1 MNLNTNGDL
10 PFNSNQERQ
19 METNDIVSDTKL
31 PDQATM
37 LLTNATLSSK
47 SGNLIETTT
56 INSSTTVTTAPRK
69 VVLSELDENALLM
82 INLMAM
88 LVPPD

>member
-10 PFNSNQERQ
+10 PFDSNQERQ

-37 LLTNATLSSK
+37 LPTNATLSSK